1 MNLPDLREA
10 SATLRHGPS
19 TGSVPAQGERA
30 ALRRATGAVLE
41 CLLVLAVVALL
52 LEGMSRIVHLN
63 KRPAIPAISDPDGAL
78 RMPAGFDATIQL
90 AGRAPFAL
98 CTDGQGLRVADC
110 SAATL
115 AADPEVLVV
124 GDSQA
129 LGWGF
134 DFGQTFG
141 ALVAAELP
149 GHRSGSARLMAAAA
163 TDVESLRSWAA
174 DYRRDGASVQARA
187 KSPAGQLP
195 LLNIVSLN
203 LGNDLDE
210 MFFSRSSVTVPRF
223 RAAREWL
230 AVHSTVMADFTIAKN
245 ALFNAEWQSPPG
257 ANPVLFALD
266 DAERAT
272 LAKAAAAA
280 VERLAQ
286 ALPPARDTV
295 VLLLPNDYQV
305 QPGEFD
311 KYRRFYPQP
320 AQFES
325 WQRRIPQAVARLD
338 ALQSAIA
345 AELQAH
351 GVRVAVPHEAL
362 KAADPLALFDRGSH
376 HYSPLG
382 QRILA
387 RSILE
392 ALHAGNG
399 KLS

>member
-1 MNLPDLREA
+1 MNMPDLRDE
-10 SATLRHGPS
+10 TVRPER
-19 TGSVPAQGERA
+19 ERA
-30 ALRRATGAVLE
+30 VPLRRAAGAVLE
-41 CLLVLAVVALL
+41 CLLVLVVVALL

-63 KRPAIPAISDPDGAL
+63 KRPAIPVISDPDGAL
-78 RMPAGFDATIQL
+78 RMPAGFDAIIQL
-90 AGRAPFAL
+90 AGREPFAL
-98 CTDGQGLRVADC
+98 CTDAQGLRVADC

-115 AADPEVLVV
+115 AADTDVLVV

-134 DFGQTFG
+134 EFGQTFG

-149 GHRSGSARLMAAAA
+149 GHRGSARLMAAAA
-163 TDVESLRSWAA
+163 TDVESLQSWAA
-174 DYRRDGASVQARA
+174 DYRQAGALASASA
-187 KSPAGQLP
+187 PASADRMP

-280 VERLAQ
+280 VGRLAH

-305 QPGEFD
+305 QPSEFD
-311 KYRRFYPQP
+311 KYRRFYPQA

-338 ALQSAIA
+338 ALQAAIA
-345 AELQAH
+345 TELQAH
-351 GVRVAVPHEAL
+351 GLRVAVPHEAL
-362 KAADPLALFDRGSH
+362 KAVDPLALFDRGSH

-387 RSILE
+387 RSVLE
-392 ALHAGNG
+392 ALHAGTG

>member
-1 MNLPDLREA
+1 MNMPRLREEPVRPE
-10 SATLRHGPS
+10 L
-19 TGSVPAQGERA
+19 ERTV
-30 ALRRATGAVLE
+30 LRRAAGAVLE

-63 KRPAIPAISDPDGAL
+63 KRPAIPVISDPDGAL

-90 AGRAPFAL
+90 AGREPFAL
-98 CTDGQGLRVADC
+98 CTDAQGLRVADC

-115 AADPEVLVV
+115 AADTEVLVV

-134 DFGQTFG
+134 EFGQTFG

-149 GHRSGSARLMAAAA
+149 GHRAGHRADHPAAGVRLMAAAA
-163 TDVESLRSWAA
+163 TDVESLQSWAA
-174 DYRRDGASVQARA
+174 EHRQAGSSA
-187 KSPAGQLP
+187 HAPAGRMP

-272 LAKAAAAA
+272 LAKAAAVA
-280 VERLAQ
+280 VERLAR

-305 QPGEFD
+305 QPREFD
-311 KYRRFYPQP
+311 KYRRFYPQA

-338 ALQSAIA
+338 ALQAAIA
-345 AELQAH
+345 AELQSR
-351 GVRVAVPHEAL
+351 GWRVAAPHEAL
-362 KAADPLALFDRGSH
+362 KAVDPLALFDRGSH

-387 RSILE
+387 RSVLE
-392 ALHAGNG
+392 ALHAGTG

>member
-1 MNLPDLREA
+1 MTSPRDPA
-10 SATLRHGPS
+10 PVAPAAPV
-19 TGSVPAQGERA
+19 TG
-30 ALRRATGAVLE
+30 LRRAAGTVLE
-41 CLLVLAVVALL
+41 CLVVLAVVALL

-63 KRPAIPAISDPDGAL
+63 KRPAIPAVSDPDGAL

-90 AGRAPFAL
+90 AGREPFAL
-98 CTDGQGLRVADC
+98 CTDAQGLRVADC

-115 AADPEVLVV
+115 AAETDVLVV

-149 GHRSGSARLMAAAA
+149 GRRAGGARLMAAAA
-163 TDVESLRSWAA
+163 TDVESLQSWAS
-174 DYRRDGASVQARA
+174 DYRHHGHRGQVSGDQQAA
-187 KSPAGQLP
+187 AP

-210 MFFSRSSVTVPRF
+210 MFFSRSSVTIPRF

-272 LAKAAAAA
+272 LASAAAAA
-280 VERLAQ
+280 VERLAG
-286 ALPPARDTV
+286 ALPPARETV

-311 KYRRFYPQP
+311 KYRRFYPQA

-338 ALQSAIA
+338 ALESAIA
-345 AELQAH
+345 TELQAR
-351 GVRVAVPHEAL
+351 GFRVAVPHEAL
-362 KAADPLALFDRGSH
+362 KAVDPLALFDRGSH

-387 RSILE
+387 RAILE
-392 ALHAGNG
+392 ALHAGHG

>member
-1 MNLPDLREA
+1 MSKQTPLALSLSKGRTEPVE
-10 SATLRHGPS
+10 GPS
-19 TGSVPAQGERA
+19 SAQQRS
-30 ALRRATGAVLE
+30 RRATVAGTVLE
-41 CLLVLAVVALL
+41 CLVVLAVVALL

-63 KRPAIPAISDPDGAL
+63 KRPAIPAVSDADGAL

-90 AGRAPFAL
+90 AGREPFAL
-98 CTDGQGLRVADC
+98 CTDAQGLRVADC

-115 AADPEVLVV
+115 AAETDVLVV

-134 DFGQTFG
+134 DFGKTFG

-149 GHRSGSARLMAAAA
+149 GRRVGSARLMAAAA
-163 TDVESLRSWAA
+163 TDVESLQSWAS
-174 DYRRDGASVQARA
+174 DYRHHREGGQAA
-187 KSPAGQLP
+187 AP

-210 MFFSRSSVTVPRF
+210 MFFSRSSVTIPRF

-272 LAKAAAAA
+272 LASAAAAA
-280 VERLAQ
+280 VERLAR
-286 ALPPARDTV
+286 ALPPARETV

-311 KYRRFYPQP
+311 KYRRFYPQA

-338 ALQSAIA
+338 ALESAIA
-345 AELQAH
+345 TELQAR
-351 GVRVAVPHEAL
+351 GFRVAVPHEAL
-362 KAADPLALFDRGSH
+362 KAVDPLTLFDRGSH

-392 ALHAGNG
+392 ALHAGHG

>member
-1 MNLPDLREA
+1 MNMPADPDQ
-10 SATLRHGPS
+10 P
-19 TGSVPAQGERA
+19 VRA
-30 ALRRATGAVLE
+30 VLLRRAVGAVLE

-78 RMPAGFDATIQL
+78 RMPAGFDATLQL
-90 AGRAPFAL
+90 AGREPFAL
-98 CTDGQGLRVADC
+98 CTDAQGLRIADC

-115 AADPEVLVV
+115 AADTEVLVV

-149 GHRSGSARLMAAAA
+149 GHRAGGARLMAAAA
-163 TDVESLRSWAA
+163 TDVESLQSWAA
-174 DYRRDGASVQARA
+174 DYRQAGALAQV
-187 KSPAGQLP
+187 PAGRMP

-280 VERLAQ
+280 VERLAR
-286 ALPPARDTV
+286 ALPPAHDTV

-305 QPGEFD
+305 QPREFD
-311 KYRRFYPQP
+311 KYRRFYPQ
-320 AQFES
+320 AVQFES

-338 ALQSAIA
+338 ALQAAITT
-345 AELQAH
+345 ELQAR
-351 GVRVAVPHEAL
+351 GLRVAVPHEAL
-362 KAADPLALFDRGSH
+362 KAVDPLALFDRGSH

-387 RSILE
+387 RSVLE
-392 ALHAGNG
+392 ALHASTG